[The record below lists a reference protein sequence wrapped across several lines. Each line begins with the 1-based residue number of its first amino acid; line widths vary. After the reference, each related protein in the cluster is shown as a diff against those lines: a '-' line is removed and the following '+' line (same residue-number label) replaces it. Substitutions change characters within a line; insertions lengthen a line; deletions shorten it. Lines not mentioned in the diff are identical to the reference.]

1 MDKFNIL
8 DLFTIDTSSPFDFL
22 ITSFGFMLALLMLI
36 LTITVL
42 YIIIVFFYYV
52 LKMNFVSEDKYDL
65 VAEQFYNKLEWL
77 EILDDFTDE
86 NKSSTPEELTK
97 TLKNGFPKTEEPK
110 KEPRYIPEQDT
121 ESLPRIQ
128 KIIDTGNFQ
137 EEAQTLYDKVEA
149 CLNKQTTR
157 KFQEEMRRIELAN
170 SKVQISSLEE
180 AVKRLHRQEE
190 ITQLNQQ
197 ARQLLER

>member
-8 DLFTIDTSSPFDFL
+8 DLFKIDTSSPFDFL
-22 ITSFGFMLALLMLI
+22 ITSFSFMLALLMLV

-97 TLKNGFPKTEEPK
+97 TLKNGFPKAEEHK
-110 KEPRYIPEQDT
+110 ME
-121 ESLPRIQ
+121 
-128 KIIDTGNFQ
+128 KINYMVTRPY
-137 EEAQTLYDKVEA
+137 QTKSMD
-149 CLNKQTTR
+149 
-157 KFQEEMRRIELAN
+157 
-170 SKVQISSLEE
+170 
-180 AVKRLHRQEE
+180 
-190 ITQLNQQ
+190 
-197 ARQLLER
+197 

>member
-77 EILDDFTDE
+77 EILDDFKDE

-97 TLKNGFPKTEEPK
+97 TLKNGFPKSEEPE
-110 KEPRYIPEQDT
+110 KEPRYKPEHDT

-128 KIIDTGNFQ
+128 KIIDTGHFQ
-137 EEAQTLYDKVEA
+137 KEAQTLYKQVEA

-157 KFQEEMRRIELAN
+157 KFQEEMRRIELEN
-170 SKVQISSLEE
+170 LKLQTSSLED

>member
-22 ITSFGFMLALLMLI
+22 ITSFGFMLALLMLV

-157 KFQEEMRRIELAN
+157 KFQEEMRRIEQAN

>member
-22 ITSFGFMLALLMLI
+22 ITSFGFMLALLMLV

>member
-22 ITSFGFMLALLMLI
+22 ITSFGFMLALLMLV

-77 EILDDFTDE
+77 EILDDFKDE

-97 TLKNGFPKTEEPK
+97 TLKMDFQKLKNLDINLNRTLNHYHEFK
-110 KEPRYIPEQDT
+110 
-121 ESLPRIQ
+121 

-137 EEAQTLYDKVEA
+137 EEAQTLYNKVEQ
-149 CLNKQTTR
+149 LINKQTTR
-157 KFQEEMRRIELAN
+157 KFQEEMRRIELEN
-170 SKVQISSLEE
+170 LKVHISSLED
-180 AVKRLHRQEE
+180 AVQRLHRQEE

>member
-22 ITSFGFMLALLMLI
+22 ITSFGFMLALLMLV

-77 EILDDFTDE
+77 EILDDFKDE

-97 TLKNGFPKTEEPK
+97 TLKNGFPKAEEPK
-110 KEPRYIPEQDT
+110 KEPRYKPEQDT

-128 KIIDTGNFQ
+128 KIIDTGHFQ
-137 EEAQTLYDKVEA
+137 KEAQTLYKQVEA

-157 KFQEEMRRIELAN
+157 KFQEEMRRIELEN
-170 SKVQISSLEE
+170 LKVQTSSLED

>member
-22 ITSFGFMLALLMLI
+22 ITSFGFMLALLMLV

-77 EILDDFTDE
+77 EFLDDFTDE

>member
-42 YIIIVFFYYV
+42 YIIIVFY
-52 LKMNFVSEDKYDL
+52 K
-65 VAEQFYNKLEWL
+65 Q
-77 EILDDFTDE
+77 
-86 NKSSTPEELTK
+86 
-97 TLKNGFPKTEEPK
+97 
-110 KEPRYIPEQDT
+110 
-121 ESLPRIQ
+121 
-128 KIIDTGNFQ
+128 
-137 EEAQTLYDKVEA
+137 VEA

-157 KFQEEMRRIELAN
+157 KFQEEIRRIELAN
-170 SKVQISSLEE
+170 SKVHISSLED

-197 ARQLLER
+197 AQQLLER